1 MKMKSFFFVSVLAIS
16 SATFFSGCE
25 KQLVKKEIPPRPVQ
39 TGLASKKD
47 VLFFIDSF
55 GYINVVYNVNIV
67 SQVTGKVMESLFGEG
82 QYVKK
87 GDKLFTIDKAPY
99 QADLDKA
106 LAQLEKDQAQ
116 LKLDQ
121 DNLERNRPLVKEK
134 VISEQAFE
142 QYVTNV
148 ALDKAKISLDN
159 ANIETAR
166 INLGYCDIV
175 SPVDGITSKRL
186 VDPGNTVPANTG
198 PTLVNIRSID
208 PIYVDFT
215 ISEADLDRVRS
226 AMGSGKLNVEMKTM
240 DGKSIRVGE
249 LSLLENTVDT
259 KTGTA
264 LLRATAENKDRKF
277 WPGQFVLVRLI
288 LGTEKEAVVL
298 PENAVQ
304 LGQNGYYAFRVKDG
318 KAEFVKLSVGTRNE
332 GLVAIHDCDIKEGDK
347 IVITGQMSL
356 FPGVAVRE
364 LPADGAKKEAQVPA
378 TPSGSK

>member
-1 MKMKSFFFVSVLAIS
+1 MIL
-16 SATFFSGCE
+16 SGCP
-25 KQLVKKEIPPRPVQ
+25 KPVLKKEIPPRPVQ
-39 TGLASKKD
+39 TALAAKKD

-55 GYINVVYNVNIV
+55 GYINVVSNVNIV
-67 SQVTGKVMESLFGEG
+67 SQVTGKVMESLFEEG

-87 GDKLFTIDKAPY
+87 TDKLFTIDKAPY

-166 INLGYCDIV
+166 INLGYCDII
-175 SPVDGITSKRL
+175 SPVDGITSKRM

-215 ISEADLDRVRS
+215 ISEAELDRVRS
-226 AMGSGKLNVEMKTM
+226 AMASGKLNIEMKTM
-240 DGKSIRVGE
+240 DGRSVRVGE

-318 KAEFVKLSVGTRNE
+318 KAELVNLTVGTRNE
-332 GLVAIHDCDIKEGDK
+332 GLIVVHDCDIKEGDK
-347 IVITGQMSL
+347 VVITGQMSL
-356 FPGVAVRE
+356 SPGVAVKE
-364 LPADGAKKEAQVPA
+364 LPPDGAKKEAQVPA

>member
-1 MKMKSFFFVSVLAIS
+1 MKMKCFLYCTISTIFIMFFP
-16 SATFFSGCE
+16 GCG
-25 KQLVKKEIPPRPVQ
+25 KPVIKKEIPPRPVQ
-39 TGLASKKD
+39 TALAVRKD
-47 VLFFIDSF
+47 VPFFIDSF

-67 SQVTGKVMESLFGEG
+67 SQVTGKVMESLFYEG

-106 LAQLEKDQAQ
+106 LAELEKDQAQ

-166 INLGYCDIV
+166 INLGYCDIL
-175 SPVDGITSKRL
+175 SPVDGITSKRF
-186 VDPGNTVPANTG
+186 VDPGNIVPANTG
-198 PTLVNIRSID
+198 PTLVNIRSVD
-208 PIYVDFT
+208 PMYADFN
-215 ISEADLDRVRS
+215 ISEADLDRIRS
-226 AMGSGKLNVEMKTM
+226 AMDSGKLKVEMKTM
-240 DGKSIRVGE
+240 DGKSVRAGE

-264 LLRATAENKDRKF
+264 LLRATLENKDMKF

-288 LGTEKEAVVL
+288 LGTEKEATVL

-304 LGQNGYYAFRVKDG
+304 LGQSGYYAFRVKDG
-318 KAEFVKLSVGTRNE
+318 KAELVKLSVGTRNE
-332 GLVAIHDCDIKEGDK
+332 GLVVVHDCDIREGDK
-347 IVITGQMSL
+347 VVISGQMSL
-356 FPGVAVRE
+356 SPGVAVRE
-364 LPADGAKKEAQVPA
+364 LPAEGAAQKK
-378 TPSGSK
+378 

>member
-1 MKMKSFFFVSVLAIS
+1 MKINHLLFCVAAVF
-16 SATFFSGCE
+16 SALLLSGCGRHE
-25 KQLVKKEIPPRPVQ
+25 VKKEIPPRPVQ
-39 TGLASKKD
+39 TALAAKKD
-47 VLFFIDSF
+47 VPFFIDSF

-67 SQVTGKVMESLFGEG
+67 SQVTGKVMESLFVEG
-82 QYVKK
+82 QHVKK

-106 LAQLEKDQAQ
+106 LAELAKDQAQ

-148 ALDKAKISLDN
+148 ALDKAKIDLDK
-159 ANIETAR
+159 ANIETTR

-208 PIYVDFT
+208 PIYVDFN
-215 ISEADLDRVRS
+215 ISEAELDRVRS
-226 AMGSGKLNVEMKTM
+226 AMASDRLKVEMKTQ

-259 KTGTA
+259 RTGTA
-264 LLRATAENKDRKF
+264 LLRATAENKDSKF

-288 LGTEKEAVVL
+288 LGMEKEAIVL

-304 LGQNGYYAFRVKDG
+304 LGMDGYYSFRVKDG
-318 KAEFVKLSVGTRNE
+318 KAELVKLSIGTRNE
-332 GLVAIHDCDIKEGDK
+332 SLIVVHDCNIKEGDK
-347 IVITGQMSL
+347 VVVVGQMSL
-356 FPGVAVRE
+356 SPGVAVKE
-364 LPADGAKKEAQVPA
+364 LPADGTAQKK
-378 TPSGSK
+378 

>member
-1 MKMKSFFFVSVLAIS
+1 MKTKCFFFCAI
-16 SATFFSGCE
+16 AAIFTIFFLGCGKKE
-25 KQLVKKEIPPRPVQ
+25 VKKEIPPRPVQ
-39 TGLASKKD
+39 TAMAAKKD
-47 VLFFIDSF
+47 VPFFIDSF

-67 SQVTGKVMESLFGEG
+67 SQVTGKVMESLFEEG
-82 QYVKK
+82 QHVKK

-106 LAQLEKDQAQ
+106 LAELEKDQAQ

-121 DNLERNRPLVKEK
+121 DNLERNRPLVQEK

-148 ALDKAKISLDN
+148 ALDKARIDLDK
-159 ANIETAR
+159 ANIETTR
-166 INLGYCDIV
+166 INLGYCDII
-175 SPVDGITSKRL
+175 SPVDGITSKRF
-186 VDPGNTVPANTG
+186 VDPGNIVPANTG

-208 PIYVDFT
+208 PMYMDFN
-215 ISEADLDRVRS
+215 ISEAELDRVRA
-226 AMGSGKLNVEMKTM
+226 AMDSNRLRVEIKTQ
-240 DGKSIRVGE
+240 DDKSVRAGE

-264 LLRATAENKDRKF
+264 LLRATAENKDGKF

-288 LGTEKEAVVL
+288 LGIEKEAVVL

-318 KAEFVKLSVGTRNE
+318 KAELVSLTIGTRNE
-332 GLVAIHDCDIKEGDK
+332 GLVVVHDCNIGEGDK

-356 FPGVAVRE
+356 SPGVTVKE
-364 LPADGAKKEAQVPA
+364 LVADGAAQKK
-378 TPSGSK
+378 